1 MPDDTESPVKGRCS
15 EPARMSFPRRVDSLS
30 RVFDFSS
37 DFYAA
42 SRIGGELTSTAD
54 FVLEELFTNQVKY
67 NPGGASEIE
76 VCMFMAEDALEITV
90 TDLDS
95 DRFDLREAGEV
106 DVGAPLADR
115 KPGGLGI
122 HLVRKFAKRID
133 YDYVDRRSRV
143 TIYLDLG

>member
-1 MPDDTESPVKGRCS
+1 MPDDIESPGERRRS
-15 EPARMSFPRRVDSLS
+15 EPARMSFPRRVDALP
-30 RVFDFSS
+30 RLFDFSAG
-37 DFYAA
+37 FYAA

-67 NPGGASEIE
+67 NAGGTSEIE
-76 VCMFMAEDALEITV
+76 VGLRVGEDVLEITI

-95 DRFDLREAGEV
+95 DRFDLREAREV

-133 YDYVDRRSRV
+133 YDYVDRRSRI